1 MPLSFEHFLLVLFP
15 LYSRLMCPWSQLGGM
30 VSSWC
35 ILLMVFSRNFLV
47 VSLASMNSSFGM
59 PSSPIF
65 CNRFFYLRVVK
76 HFCFVFCQ
84 FSISLLNLFQPS
96 SLWIS
101 MVLWRLGIWIC
112 WFLRSISW
120 CCDQI
125 LVSRSFLVLLFYLL
139 SLLPC
144 SLLLLAWL
152 GCSLLLTFRWHF
164 SCLLWS
170 TFLCQGLLRLPVTLC
185 SPSIVGVVYRS
196 YSVFGAFFGDGF

>member
-1 MPLSFEHFLLVLFP
+1 MPTNIIESSQELSDKDFFCLI
-15 LYSRLMCPWSQLGGM
+15 S
-30 VSSWC
+30 
-35 ILLMVFSRNFLV
+35 ILLQSLV
-47 VSLASMNSSFGM
+47 IYNYNLVTSTWVCSIPILSSVGGIYPAPLALL
-59 PSSPIF
+59 
-65 CNRFFYLRVVK
+65 FYLRVVK

-125 LVSRSFLVLLFYLL
+125 LVSLSFLVLLFYLL